1 MKQQIIYG
9 TRAIIEAIDGGTAIE
24 RIMIQRDASNELL
37 TTLRK
42 KIKANKISV
51 ANVPPQRLHKWK
63 DKNHQ
68 GTIAFVSLVPFVELS
83 DAIQQAYEQGED
95 PLILLLDGV
104 TDVRNFG
111 AICRSAECMGSHGIV
126 VPMKGTA
133 MINDD
138 AVKSSAGALHHVNI
152 CKESN
157 LSEAIRFMKSSGIKV
172 FGLTE
177 KTDQHIQEHDLTGPI
192 CLIAGSEEDG
202 ISDKILNQ
210 CDGLLR
216 LPMTGQIESLNVSV
230 ATGVGLYEVT
240 RQRMQAS

>member
-1 MKQQIIYG
+1 MKQEIIYG
-9 TRAIIEAIDGGTAIE
+9 TRAIIEAIDAGTAIE
-24 RIMIQRDASNELL
+24 RVMIQRDARNELL
-37 TTLRK
+37 TELRK
-42 KIKANKISV
+42 KIKANNISV
-51 ANVPPQRLHKWK
+51 ANVPQQRLHKWK

-83 DAIQQAYEQGED
+83 DAIQQAYEKGED
-95 PLILLLDGV
+95 PMIVLLDGV

-111 AICRSAECMGSHGIV
+111 AICRSAECMGVHGVV

-138 AVKSSAGALHHVNI
+138 AVKSSAGAIHHLNI
-152 CKESN
+152 CKENN
-157 LSEAIRFMKSSGIKV
+157 LSEAIRFMKDSGIKV

-177 KTDQHIQEHDLTGPI
+177 KTDTHIHDRDLSGPI
-192 CLIAGSEEDG
+192 CLIAGSEEEG
-202 ISDKILNQ
+202 ISDKIMNQ

-216 LPMTGQIESLNVSV
+216 LPMTGNIESLNVSV

-240 RQRMQAS
+240 RQRMQSS